1 MQLSSA
7 PNGKNHPKIMV
18 LFCAKMRLNI
28 SSYPDFLREVSL
40 VILLLITVISS
51 FFVPHELIVTVKRM
65 FFSLIKF
72 ISVFL

>member
-7 PNGKNHPKIMV
+7 PNGKNHPKIMI

-40 VILLLITVISS
+40 VILILITVISL
-51 FFVPHELIVTVKRM
+51 FFCATQADRHCQEN
-65 FFSLIKF
+65 
-72 ISVFL
+72 VFQFN

>member
-7 PNGKNHPKIMV
+7 PNGKNHPKIMIF
-18 LFCAKMRLNI
+18 FCAKMRLNI

-51 FFVPHELIVTVKRM
+51 FFCATRADRHCQEN
-65 FFSLIKF
+65 
-72 ISVFL
+72 VFQFN